1 VAKEFSRSRRVG
13 EQIQRELATLV
24 QRELKDPR
32 LGLITISAVEVSRDL
47 AVAKVFFTV
56 LNPAQD
62 IKQTTQGLTSA
73 AGFLRRELARRMQL
87 RVVPE
92 LRFQYDSSVEKGSRL
107 SALIDRAVSSDK
119 STSNPDEPSR
129 TEVDG
134 SNASQRDID
143 DNEEK

>member
-13 EQIQRELATLV
+13 EQIQRELAELV

-32 LGLITISAVEVSRDL
+32 LGMVTISGVEVSRDL
-47 AVAKVFFTV
+47 TVAKVFFTV

-62 IKQTTQGLTSA
+62 IASTGKGLNSA
-73 AGFLRRELARRMQL
+73 VGFLRRELARRMKL

-92 LRFQYDSSVEKGSRL
+92 LRFQYDSSVEQGAHL

-119 STSNPDEPSR
+119 
-129 TEVDG
+129 
-134 SNASQRDID
+134 ASS
-143 DNEEK
+143 EEE